1 MRKKSESLTFPSNPL
16 AAMRELQDLDAPAP
30 KRDTPPTPKEKV
42 IAVAAPPSTEPTS
55 SIVAETTT
63 LPTNNIP
70 LSTTD
75 HTTTLPVAHTTSNTT
90 ALPTQTDPLRAA
102 LLQTIQQPVV
112 GDLSKGPFTVSSI
125 KVHNTVWERLGYAS
139 QLTGRN
145 KQDLVSEAL
154 LDLFAKISREEKG
167 M

>member
-30 KRDTPPTPKEKV
+30 KEKAVVALPETETTSSRVAEPT
-42 IAVAAPPSTEPTS
+42 ILPTS
-55 SIVAETTT
+55 SEPSSDTE
-63 LPTNNIP
+63 N
-70 LSTTD
+70 
-75 HTTTLPVAHTTSNTT
+75 TTTLPVVRTTSNTT
-90 ALPTQTDPLRAA
+90 TLPPQVDPLRAA
-102 LLQTIQQPVV
+102 LLQTIQQPVA

-125 KVHNTVWERLGYAS
+125 KVHNTVWERLGYVS

-154 LDLFAKISREEKG
+154 LDLFAKISREEG
-167 M
+167 SM